1 VNAVLGT
8 GRIGGR
14 RLVVCGDDLTV
25 RGGVADAAIH
35 AKQVYCERMARELRR
50 PIVRLV
56 DATGGGGSVKTY
68 EQTGRT
74 YVPGNPGCDLV
85 AAMLSEV
92 PVLAAALGPVVGL
105 GVARVAHSHFSVMV
119 RGVSQ
124 VFVAGPPVVER
135 AFGTP
140 VGEEELE
147 GSCRRARRRPTIPA
161 AATSRRSPPVRTGGL
176 PPFTRLPW
184 RRAWPSERGGLYSRR
199 ASHGATPSSDASLS
213 VSST

>member
-119 RGVSQ
+119 RRLPGFRRRTARGRARVRH
-124 VFVAGPPVVER
+124 AGRRGGAGRQLPPRATPTDDPSRRDEPPLSSGSNGRPSPVHAPPV
-135 AFGTP
+135 
-140 VGEEELE
+140 
-147 GSCRRARRRPTIPA
+147 A
-161 AATSRRSPPVRTGGL
+161 A
-176 PPFTRLPW
+176 
-184 RRAWPSERGGLYSRR
+184 
-199 ASHGATPSSDASLS
+199 S
-213 VSST
+213 VAV